1 MGWRRVRG
9 IVVAMGMAG
18 AAAWLGGA
26 READAKASFDSP
38 YTLEQTYNAA
48 LRLVRVDMG
57 LPITEKDPAAAYVL
71 FDYKTPENGR
81 RPVPGA
87 IELVPSGRTVKVVVQ
102 LSQMPRY
109 HEQVLADSLEKKLR
123 DEYGEPPPRPEPQ
136 PPPDAGSDGAE

>member
-1 MGWRRVRG
+1 MAGRRVRG
-9 IVVAMGMAG
+9 LVVASVVAIAG
-18 AAAWLGGA
+18 AWVASA

-57 LPITEKDPAAAYVL
+57 LEITEKDPTAAYVL
-71 FDYKTPENGR
+71 FQYKTPENGR

-87 IELVPSGRTVKVVVQ
+87 IELVPTGGAVKVVVQ

-123 DEYGEPPPRPEPQ
+123 DEYGEPPPRPA
-136 PPPDAGSDGAE
+136 PPPDAGDDAAGE